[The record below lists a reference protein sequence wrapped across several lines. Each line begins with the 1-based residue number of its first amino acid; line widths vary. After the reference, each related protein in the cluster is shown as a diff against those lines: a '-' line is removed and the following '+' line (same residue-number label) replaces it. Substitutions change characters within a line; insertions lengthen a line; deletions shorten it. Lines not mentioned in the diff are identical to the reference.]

1 MNYFSFL
8 LKGVAFFALFVT
20 MSCRGVQPVLKE
32 DLSVRRFDAM
42 CSQDTVL
49 LKRVLADDLI
59 YMHSNGLKET
69 KTSFIQSV
77 KEQKIVYQNIH
88 IEEVEF
94 RKYDRTIIGNG
105 LIYVEGMYQQQPFQI
120 KLFFT
125 EIYYK
130 KKGIWQLVSWQSLKI

>member
-1 MNYFSFL
+1 M
-8 LKGVAFFALFVT
+8 
-20 MSCRGVQPVLKE
+20 P
-32 DLSVRRFDAM
+32 SV
-42 CSQDTVL
+42 SQDTAL
-49 LKRVLADDLI
+49 LKHVLADDLI

-130 KKGIWQLVSWQSLKI
+130 KKGIWQLVSWQSLKTK